1 MTDSPAQH
9 PKPAP
14 KAAAKPATK
23 AAAKPA
29 QKPVAKRASSAARL
43 SKALAVAVAKSPA
56 PAAHHPNLGLAPFDM
71 TSGYP
76 AAAATVRRD
85 AARVSAGALTAAAK
99 TDPTLRSRYDAAGLR
114 LLARDAELLVERLA
128 MCLGGGGV
136 RWLTDYAE
144 WIGPIERRRGVVLG
158 DLAAIC
164 AGMVEALEPSLGA
177 DELAA
182 ARRAL
187 DAAANVFRRNGRVAG
202 DRHKRN
208 AFLKWMYKGV

>member
-1 MTDSPAQH
+1 VTDSPAQNS
-9 PKPAP
+9 KPAT

-29 QKPVAKRASSAARL
+29 QKPVAKRATSAARP
-43 SKALAVAVAKSPA
+43 SKALAVAVAKSLAPA
-56 PAAHHPNLGLAPFDM
+56 PHHPNLGLAPFDM

-85 AARVSAGALTAAAK
+85 AAQVSAGALTAAAK
-99 TDPTLRSRYDAAGLR
+99 ADPTLRSRYDETGLR
-114 LLARDAELLVERLA
+114 LLLRDAELLAERLA

-136 RWLTDYAE
+136 RWLSDYAE

-158 DLAAIC
+158 DLAALC

-187 DAAANVFRRNGRVAG
+187 EAAANVFRRNGRVAG

>member
-1 MTDSPAQH
+1 VTDSPAQH
-9 PKPAP
+9 PLPEPKAAAKPAP
-14 KAAAKPATK
+14 KAAAKPAR
-23 AAAKPA
+23 KPL
-29 QKPVAKRASSAARL
+29 AKRASSAARP
-43 SKALAVAVAKSPA
+43 SKVLAVAVAKSPA
-56 PAAHHPNLGLAPFDM
+56 TAAHHPNLGLAPFDM

>member
-14 KAAAKPATK
+14 RAAAKPATR

-29 QKPVAKRASSAARL
+29 QTPVAKRASSAARP
-43 SKALAVAVAKSPA
+43 SKAHAVAVAKSPA
-56 PAAHHPNLGLAPFDM
+56 PVAHHPNLGLAPFDM

-85 AARVSAGALTAAAK
+85 VTQVSSGALTAAAK
-99 TDPTLRSRYDAAGLR
+99 ADPTLRSRYDETGLR
-114 LLARDAELLVERLA
+114 LLLRDAELLAERLA

-136 RWLTDYAE
+136 RWLSDYAE

-182 ARRAL
+182 ATRAL

>member
-1 MTDSPAQH
+1 MAAAA
-9 PKPAP
+9 PKKTAAPAP
-14 KAAAKPATK
+14 
-23 AAAKPA
+23 
-29 QKPVAKRASSAARL
+29 
-43 SKALAVAVAKSPA
+43 
-56 PAAHHPNLGLAPFDM
+56 HHPNLGLAPFDM

-76 AAAATVRRD
+76 AAAATLRREV
-85 AARVSAGALTAAAK
+85 AQISSGALTAAAK
-99 TDPTLRSRYDAAGLR
+99 ADPTFLTRYDEAGLR
-114 LLARDAELLVERLA
+114 LLVRDAELLAERLA

-158 DLAAIC
+158 DLAALC
-164 AGMVEALEPSLGA
+164 VGMGEVLEPALGA

-182 ARRAL
+182 AKRSL
-187 DAAANVFRRNGRVAG
+187 DAAANVFRRNGRIAG